1 MIHSE
6 RQGNV
11 TLITFDRPERKNA
24 LSYEDVDGFA
34 AAVREAVD
42 RNDTRALVLTG
53 TAGDFCAG
61 ADLQGAVDSEFVS
74 NLLEV
79 LGVLRGAPFPT
90 IAAVEGYALGAGTQI
105 AVACDLRVASAS
117 ARFGI
122 PAAKLGLM
130 IDQWTVQRLA
140 HIAGQG
146 AARAILLG
154 CDILTCEQALNA
166 GLVQRLG
173 TLEDALEWAHHIA
186 TLAPLTIAGHKLGL
200 NQSEPLASSTPEFD
214 AAFRRAWESE
224 DLKEGLSAFR
234 EHRPPQFEGR

>member
-6 RQGNV
+6 RQGSV
-11 TLITFDRPERKNA
+11 TLITFDRPERRNA

-34 AAVREAVD
+34 VAVGDAVAD
-42 RNDTRALVLTG
+42 PETRALVLTG
-53 TAGDFCAG
+53 AQGDFCAG

-79 LGVLRGAPFPT
+79 LDVLRQAPFPT

-105 AVACDLRVASAS
+105 AVACDLRVASHTAK
-117 ARFGI
+117 FGI

-154 CDILTCEQALNA
+154 CDILTAEQAVNV
-166 GLVQRLG
+166 GLVQRTG
-173 TLEDALEWAHHIA
+173 ALEDALEWAHHIA
-186 TLAPLTIAGHKLGL
+186 TLAPLSIAGHKLGL
-200 NQSEPLASSTPEFD
+200 NQSEPLAQSTPEFD
-214 AAFRRAWESE
+214 VAFRLAWESE
-224 DLKEGLSAFR
+224 DLQEGLDAFR
-234 EHRPPQFEGR
+234 TRRPPEFKGK